1 MIARFALGDLRR
13 TWRAWLGVWITVV
26 VAAAT
31 VTASL
36 LVMSAA
42 DGQPDK
48 GVGMLSRGGLAS
60 MGGTNAAF
68 CAIVAW
74 LMVRAAMGQL
84 LALRGRALAAW
95 QLVGLL
101 PQQVG
106 RVVPVQL
113 LLVAATALAPA
124 APLGLLLA
132 YGLLAGASAANSV
145 PTATPTPHLTA
156 LVLILPPVLIL
167 LAALAGMRRPYRIL
181 LRTDPV
187 IAVRDHAETEA
198 RRLRPVLLALSSL
211 ALLGNLA
218 WLVAATQR
226 ADMPQLSTALFVL
239 LMTLLM
245 MLTALAPVLLV
256 AGQRV
261 TARHVPARLVGSW
274 LANASLAHA
283 PSRLVAVGTPVAIVT
298 FLPGCLQ
305 LIADSFRAS
314 ELASTGTANSSGAP
328 LAQLL
333 MVCGLPCLVA
343 VVGAATALF
352 SASQRRDGELAL
364 VALCGATPATQLR
377 QVAAEAVTAALT
389 GVAAG
394 CALLAALAGAVR
406 YALSG
411 FLSAV
416 VLAPPWTAVVT
427 GAVASCLITIVASTA
442 PAVPAMR
449 RPAHRVHAAARD

>member
-1 MIARFALGDLRR
+1 
-13 TWRAWLGVWITVV
+13 
-26 VAAAT
+26 
-31 VTASL
+31 
-36 LVMSAA
+36 
-42 DGQPDK
+42 
-48 GVGMLSRGGLAS
+48 MLSRGGLAS

-106 RVVPVQL
+106 RVVAVQL
-113 LLVAATALAPA
+113 LLVAATALTPA

-132 YGLLAGASAANSV
+132 YGFLAGASAANSV

-167 LAALAGMRRPYRIL
+167 LAALAGMRWPYRIL

-187 IAVRDHAETEA
+187 IAVRDHPETEA

-211 ALLGNLA
+211 VLLGNLA

-226 ADMPQLSTALFVL
+226 ADMPQLSTVL

-298 FLPGCLQ
+298 FLPGGLQ

-314 ELASTGTANSSGAP
+314 ELASTGR
-328 LAQLL
+328 Q
-333 MVCGLPCLVA
+333 
-343 VVGAATALF
+343 
-352 SASQRRDGELAL
+352 
-364 VALCGATPATQLR
+364 TPA
-377 QVAAEAVTAALT
+377 
-389 GVAAG
+389 
-394 CALLAALAGAVR
+394 
-406 YALSG
+406 
-411 FLSAV
+411 
-416 VLAPPWTAVVT
+416 APRWP
-427 GAVASCLITIVASTA
+427 SS
-442 PAVPAMR
+442 
-449 RPAHRVHAAARD
+449 